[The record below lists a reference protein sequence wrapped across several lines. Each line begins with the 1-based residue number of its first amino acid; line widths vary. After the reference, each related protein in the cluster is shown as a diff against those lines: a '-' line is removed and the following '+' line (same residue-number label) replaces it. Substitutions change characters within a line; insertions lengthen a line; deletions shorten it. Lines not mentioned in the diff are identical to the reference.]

1 MEENVI
7 SAAGTLFGM
16 DPPAARRYLREGGY
30 VPAQRDTY
38 YRILRRFDDPTADEA
53 PHDTGQLAVH
63 LGKVG
68 NRGRGVPVKI
78 GGSARV
84 AAPGSN
90 PDD

>member
-16 DPPAARRYLREGGY
+16 DPPAARRYIREGGY

-38 YRILRRFDDPTADEA
+38 YNLLRRYDEA
-53 PHDTGQLAVH
+53 TPDERPAQGTIGVH

-68 NRGRGVPVKI
+68 NRGRGAPVRI
-78 GGSARV
+78 GSG
-84 AAPGSN
+84 AAPN
-90 PDD
+90 PD